1 VPSKDVKPS
10 AHWASTFLHAHASGR
25 ARRGARIVLF
35 VVLLAALAAP
45 LWSPYAA
52 VGVSCAA
59 VAGLVLVVR
68 AATRAIVSRDLRV
81 AHMLSE
87 RNSHEQDVARER
99 ASLVR
104 ALEHSASHDRLTM
117 LLNREAFSALLDTSL
132 GARPDGPH
140 TPPPVTVMFLDISRF
155 ADLNVSLGPALSD
168 ELLVKVAQRISAALR
183 PGDLLARIDGDVF
196 AVLLETVAASSALD
210 VAQRLLRTIQA
221 SYDIDGRLVVT
232 TFACGLA
239 TAAAGEDVD
248 AVEMLRRAGLAL
260 RTAKT
265 TRGGCVSYEPR
276 IEAETEERRVF
287 DEDLRQALPSGQLH
301 LVYQPLVDTH
311 TGEVTAVEA
320 LMRWNHPQRGAVPPS
335 EFIPVAESSGHIV
348 DIGLWALKEACRQ
361 QRAWREEHGIDVM
374 VAVNLSA
381 RQLSDPDVVERV
393 RVAVL
398 RQAVDPRRIKLEIT
412 ESLLVDDMPMAVD
425 VLTRLRAL
433 GLRLSID
440 DFGTGYS
447 SLSRLGEL
455 PIDEIKIDKFFV
467 DGIGKEGTRETI
479 LNAAIA
485 MGHGLGLTVV
495 AEGVETVEQ
504 LEYLRA
510 HNCDYTQGF
519 LLSRPVAAADAL
531 ALLRG
536 PLEPPPA
543 MPRQRESAHDE
554 TDAIAVPQVFP
565 SLAPRPSKRLFA
577 R

>member
-1 VPSKDVKPS
+1 MPSTDVKPS
-10 AHWASTFLHAHASGR
+10 VGWVSAWLHAHTSGH
-25 ARRGARIVLF
+25 RITR
-35 VVLLAALAAP
+35 VVTYAVAAAALAAP

-52 VGVSCAA
+52 IGVTCAVVTA
-59 VAGLVLVVR
+59 MLLVTR
-68 AATRAIVSRDLRV
+68 AATAAIVSRDLRV

-87 RNSHEQDVARER
+87 RSSQEMDVARER
-99 ASLVR
+99 ASFVR

-117 LLNREAFSALLDTSL
+117 LLNRDAFAALLDTSL
-132 GARPDGPH
+132 RARPEDPNDA
-140 TPPPVTVMFLDISRF
+140 PPVTVMFLDISRF

-168 ELLVKVAQRISAALR
+168 ELLIQVAHRIGGALR
-183 PGDLLARIDGDVF
+183 PGDILARIDGDVF
-196 AVLLETVAASSALD
+196 AILLETVAANAAMD
-210 VAQRLLRTIQA
+210 VAQRLLRTIQS
-221 SYDIDGRLVVT
+221 SYEIDGRLVVT
-232 TFACGLA
+232 TFACGFVTAGADERIDA
-239 TAAAGEDVD
+239 T
-248 AVEMLRRAGLAL
+248 EMLRRAGLAL
-260 RTAKT
+260 RTAKSS
-265 TRGGCVSYEPR
+265 RSACVSFDTR
-276 IEAETEERRVF
+276 IEEETEQRRQF
-287 DEDLRQALPSGQLH
+287 DEDLRQALPSGQLR
-301 LVYQPLVDTH
+301 LVYQPLVDTL

-320 LMRWNHPQRGAVPPS
+320 LMRWHHPERGAVPPS

-361 QRAWREEHGIDVM
+361 QRVWRDEYGVDVM

-398 RQAVDPRRIKLEIT
+398 RQGVDPRRIKLEIT
-412 ESLLVDDMPMAVD
+412 ESLLVDDMRMAID

-495 AEGVETVEQ
+495 AEGVETHEQ
-504 LEYLRA
+504 LSYLRA
-510 HNCDYTQGF
+510 HQCDYTQGF
-519 LLSRPVAAADAL
+519 LLSRPVPAEDAL
-531 ALLRG
+531 DLLRRR
-536 PLEPPPA
+536 LEPPAGVPV
-543 MPRQRESAHDE
+543 QRD
-554 TDAIAVPQVFP
+554 TDGDAADVAVPQVLP

>member
-1 VPSKDVKPS
+1 VPSTDVKPS
-10 AHWASTFLHAHASGR
+10 VGWVSAWLHAHTSGH
-25 ARRGARIVLF
+25 RITR
-35 VVLLAALAAP
+35 VVTYAVAAAALAAP

-52 VGVSCAA
+52 IGVTCAVVTA
-59 VAGLVLVVR
+59 MLLVTR
-68 AATRAIVSRDLRV
+68 AATAAIVSRDLRV

-87 RNSHEQDVARER
+87 RSSQEMDVARER
-99 ASLVR
+99 ASFVR

-117 LLNREAFSALLDTSL
+117 LLNRDAFAALLDTSL
-132 GARPDGPH
+132 RARPEDPNDA
-140 TPPPVTVMFLDISRF
+140 PPVTVMFLDISRF

-168 ELLVKVAQRISAALR
+168 ELLIQVAHRIGGALR
-183 PGDLLARIDGDVF
+183 PGDILARIDGDVF
-196 AVLLETVAASSALD
+196 AILLETVAANSAMD
-210 VAQRLLRTIQA
+210 VAQRLLRTIQS
-221 SYDIDGRLVVT
+221 SYEIDGRLVVT
-232 TFACGLA
+232 TFACGFVTAGADERIDA
-239 TAAAGEDVD
+239 T
-248 AVEMLRRAGLAL
+248 EMLRRAGLAL
-260 RTAKT
+260 RTAKSS
-265 TRGGCVSYEPR
+265 RSACVSFDTR
-276 IEAETEERRVF
+276 IEEETEQRRQF
-287 DEDLRQALPSGQLH
+287 DEDLRQALPSGQLR
-301 LVYQPLVDTH
+301 LVYQPLVDTL

-320 LMRWNHPQRGAVPPS
+320 LMRWHHPERGAVPPS

-361 QRAWREEHGIDVM
+361 QRVWRDEYGVDVM

-398 RQAVDPRRIKLEIT
+398 RQGVDPRRIKLEIT
-412 ESLLVDDMPMAVD
+412 ESLLVDDMRMAID

-495 AEGVETVEQ
+495 AEGVETHEQ
-504 LEYLRA
+504 LSYLRA
-510 HNCDYTQGF
+510 HQCDYTQGF
-519 LLSRPVAAADAL
+519 LLSRPVPAEDAL
-531 ALLRG
+531 DLLRRR
-536 PLEPPPA
+536 LEPPAGVPV
-543 MPRQRESAHDE
+543 QRD
-554 TDAIAVPQVFP
+554 TDGDAADVAVPQVLP

>member
-1 VPSKDVKPS
+1 VPSTDVKPS
-10 AHWASTFLHAHASGR
+10 VGWVSAWLHAHSSGHR
-25 ARRGARIVLF
+25 FTRITTY
-35 VVLLAALAAP
+35 VVAAAALAAP
-45 LWSPYAA
+45 FWSPYAA
-52 VGVSCAA
+52 IGVTCA
-59 VAGLVLVVR
+59 VVTGMLLVTR
-68 AATRAIVSRDLRV
+68 AATSAIVSRDLRV

-87 RNSHEQDVARER
+87 RSSNEIDAARER
-99 ASLVR
+99 ASFVR

-117 LLNREAFSALLDTSL
+117 LLNRDAFAALLDTSL
-132 GARPDGPH
+132 RARPENPGD
-140 TPPPVTVMFLDISRF
+140 TPPVTVMFLDISRF

-168 ELLVKVAQRISAALR
+168 ELLIQVAHRIGGALR
-183 PGDLLARIDGDVF
+183 PGDILARIDGDVF
-196 AVLLETVAASSALD
+196 AILLETVAANSAMD
-210 VAQRLLRTIQA
+210 VAQRLLRTIQS
-221 SYDIDGRLVVT
+221 SYEIDGRLVVT
-232 TFACGLA
+232 TFACGFVTAGADEGIDA
-239 TAAAGEDVD
+239 T
-248 AVEMLRRAGLAL
+248 EMLRRAGLAL
-260 RTAKT
+260 RTAKSS
-265 TRGGCVSYEPR
+265 RSACVSFEAR
-276 IEAETEERRVF
+276 IEEETEQRRLF

-301 LVYQPLVDTH
+301 LVYQPLVDTL

-320 LMRWNHPQRGAVPPS
+320 LMRWNHPERGAVPPS

-361 QRAWREEHGIDVM
+361 QRVWRDEHGVDVM

-398 RQAVDPRRIKLEIT
+398 RQGVDPRRIKLEIT
-412 ESLLVDDMPMAVD
+412 ESLLVDDMRMAVD

-495 AEGVETVEQ
+495 AEGVETHEQ
-504 LEYLRA
+504 LAYLRA
-510 HNCDYTQGF
+510 HQCDYTQGF
-519 LLSRPVAAADAL
+519 LMSRPVPADDAL
-531 ALLRG
+531 ELMRRR
-536 PLEPPPA
+536 LEPPPG
-543 MPRQRESAHDE
+543 MPVQRDTED
-554 TDAIAVPQVFP
+554 DAADVAVPQVLP
-565 SLAPRPSKRLFA
+565 SLAPRPTKRLFA

>member
-1 VPSKDVKPS
+1 MPSTDVKPS
-10 AHWASTFLHAHASGR
+10 VGWVSAWLHAHSSGHR
-25 ARRGARIVLF
+25 FTRITTY
-35 VVLLAALAAP
+35 VVAAAALAAP
-45 LWSPYAA
+45 FWSPYAA
-52 VGVSCAA
+52 IGVTCA
-59 VAGLVLVVR
+59 VVTGMLLVTR
-68 AATRAIVSRDLRV
+68 AATSAIVSRDLRV

-87 RNSHEQDVARER
+87 RSSNEIDAARER
-99 ASLVR
+99 ASFVR

-117 LLNREAFSALLDTSL
+117 LLNRDAFAALLDTSL
-132 GARPDGPH
+132 RARPENPGD
-140 TPPPVTVMFLDISRF
+140 TPPVTVMFLDISRF

-168 ELLVKVAQRISAALR
+168 ELLIQVAHRIGGALR
-183 PGDLLARIDGDVF
+183 PGDILARIDGDVF
-196 AVLLETVAASSALD
+196 AILLETVAANSAMD
-210 VAQRLLRTIQA
+210 VAQRLLRTIQS
-221 SYDIDGRLVVT
+221 SYEIDGRLVVT
-232 TFACGLA
+232 TFACGFVTAGADEGIDA
-239 TAAAGEDVD
+239 T
-248 AVEMLRRAGLAL
+248 EMLRRAGLAL
-260 RTAKT
+260 RTAKSS
-265 TRGGCVSYEPR
+265 RSACVSFEAR
-276 IEAETEERRVF
+276 IEEETEQRRLF

-301 LVYQPLVDTH
+301 LVYQPLVDTL

-320 LMRWNHPQRGAVPPS
+320 LMRWNHPERGAVPPS

-361 QRAWREEHGIDVM
+361 QRVWRDEHGVDVM

-398 RQAVDPRRIKLEIT
+398 RQGVDPRRIKLEIT
-412 ESLLVDDMPMAVD
+412 ESLLVDDMRMAVD

-495 AEGVETVEQ
+495 AEGVETHEQ
-504 LEYLRA
+504 LAYLRA
-510 HNCDYTQGF
+510 HQCDYTQGF
-519 LLSRPVAAADAL
+519 LMSRPVPADDAL
-531 ALLRG
+531 ELMRRR
-536 PLEPPPA
+536 LEPPPG
-543 MPRQRESAHDE
+543 MPVQRDTED
-554 TDAIAVPQVFP
+554 DAADVAVPQVLP
-565 SLAPRPSKRLFA
+565 SLAPRPTKRLFA

>member
-1 VPSKDVKPS
+1 MPSTDVKPS
-10 AHWASTFLHAHASGR
+10 VGWVSAWLHAHTSGH
-25 ARRGARIVLF
+25 RITR
-35 VVLLAALAAP
+35 VVTYAVAAAALAAP

-52 VGVSCAA
+52 IGVTCAVVTA
-59 VAGLVLVVR
+59 MLLVTR
-68 AATRAIVSRDLRV
+68 AATAAIVSRDLRV

-87 RNSHEQDVARER
+87 RSSQEMDVARER
-99 ASLVR
+99 ASFVR

-117 LLNREAFSALLDTSL
+117 LLNRDAFAALLDTSL
-132 GARPDGPH
+132 RARPEDPNDA
-140 TPPPVTVMFLDISRF
+140 PPVTVMFLDISRF

-168 ELLVKVAQRISAALR
+168 ELLIQVAHRIGGALR
-183 PGDLLARIDGDVF
+183 PGDILARIDGDVF
-196 AVLLETVAASSALD
+196 AILLETVAANSAMD
-210 VAQRLLRTIQA
+210 VAQRLLRTIQS
-221 SYDIDGRLVVT
+221 SYEIDGRLVVT
-232 TFACGLA
+232 TFACGFVTAGADERIDA
-239 TAAAGEDVD
+239 T
-248 AVEMLRRAGLAL
+248 EMLRRAGLAL
-260 RTAKT
+260 RTAKSS
-265 TRGGCVSYEPR
+265 RSACVSFDTR
-276 IEAETEERRVF
+276 IEEETEQRRQF
-287 DEDLRQALPSGQLH
+287 DEDLRQALPSGQLR
-301 LVYQPLVDTH
+301 LVYQPLVDTL

-320 LMRWNHPQRGAVPPS
+320 LMRWHHPERGAVPPS
-335 EFIPVAESSGHIV
+335 EIIPVAESSGHIV

-361 QRAWREEHGIDVM
+361 QRVWRDEYGVDVM

-398 RQAVDPRRIKLEIT
+398 RQGVDPRRIKLEIT
-412 ESLLVDDMPMAVD
+412 ESLLVDDMRMAID

-495 AEGVETVEQ
+495 AEGVETHEQ
-504 LEYLRA
+504 LSYLRA
-510 HNCDYTQGF
+510 HQCDYTQGF
-519 LLSRPVAAADAL
+519 LLSRPVPAEDAL
-531 ALLRG
+531 DLLRRR
-536 PLEPPPA
+536 LEPPAGVPV
-543 MPRQRESAHDE
+543 QRD
-554 TDAIAVPQVFP
+554 TDGDAADVAVPQVLP